1 MDIQYRCSEK
11 NLFHG
16 LKIVFSPTKK
26 TFFATEKNLFRYRK
40 NNFHATKNRFS
51 HGSKGSPGSVARGR
65 RVPGDKGSHRLWQ
78 GVAVARGRSGKGSHS
93 LGHRRA
99 ARASPRLGPTQSVKI
114 AAGAARKFFLL
125 RFLPQTI
132 FLFFVAK

>member
-1 MDIQYRCSEK
+1 MDIQYRYSEK
-11 NLFHG
+11 NPFHG

-65 RVPGDKGSHRLWQ
+65 HVPGDKGSHRLWQ
-78 GVAVARGRSGKGSHS
+78 GVAVARGRNGKGSRG
-93 LGHRRA
+93 LGQQGV

-114 AAGAARKFFLL
+114 AAGATNNFF
-125 RFLPQTI
+125 
-132 FLFFVAK
+132 

>member
-26 TFFATEKNLFRYRK
+26 TFFAIEKNLFRYRK
-40 NNFHATKNRFS
+40 NNFHATKNRFF

-65 RVPGDKGSHRLWQ
+65 RVPGDKGSRRLWQ
-78 GVAVARGRSGKGSHS
+78 GVAVARGRSGKGSQWQGVAVARGRIV
-93 LGHRRA
+93 LGIDAPRA
-99 ARASPRLGPTQSVKI
+99 QAPG
-114 AAGAARKFFLL
+114 
-125 RFLPQTI
+125 
-132 FLFFVAK
+132 